1 MNTLL
6 NVRNTW
12 VLLTLL
18 IMPVFLSSA
27 ALAGKLA
34 KPVNQTSK
42 GVAVKGYDMVSYF
55 VDDQP
60 TKGNQKIT
68 YDWNDATWRFANT
81 DHRDLFA
88 DNPGKYAPQYGGY
101 CAYGV
106 SQGAT
111 VSFNPDAWT
120 IVDDKLYLNLSKRIQ
135 KKWGKDIPGYIDSA
149 NQKWPGLIAVK

>member
-6 NVRNTW
+6 NVLNTW

-18 IMPVFLSSA
+18 IIPIFLSGA
-27 ALAGKLA
+27 VLADKPA

-55 VDDQP
+55 VDGQP
-60 TKGNQKIT
+60 TKGSQQIT
-68 YDWNDATWRFANT
+68 YDWNDVTWRFSST
-81 DHRDLFA
+81 DNRDLFA
-88 DNPGKYAPQYGGY
+88 DNPQKYAPQYGGY

-111 VSFNPDAWT
+111 VSFNPKAWT

-135 KKWGKDIPGYIDSA
+135 KKWEKDIPGYIDSA